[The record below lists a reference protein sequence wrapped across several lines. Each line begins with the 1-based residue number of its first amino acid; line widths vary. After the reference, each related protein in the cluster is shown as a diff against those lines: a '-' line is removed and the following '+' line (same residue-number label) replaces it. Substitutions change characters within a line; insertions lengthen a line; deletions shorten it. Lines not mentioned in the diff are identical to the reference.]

1 MNRQVIEFSKY
12 NPSGNMT
19 ILVHSKHDASEYAS
33 IANQLM
39 AATHVCCEQVGFIE
53 STQNDDGNDFHLV
66 MSGNEFCVMR
76 RCHIYI
82 ICRKVICLKTNSL
95 R

>member
-39 AATHVCCEQVGFIE
+39 ANTCM
-53 STQNDDGNDFHLV
+53 L
-66 MSGNEFCVMR
+66 
-76 RCHIYI
+76 
-82 ICRKVICLKTNSL
+82 
-95 R
+95 

>member
-19 ILVHSKHDASEYAS
+19 ILVHSQHHPNDYAK

-39 AATHVCCEQVGFIE
+39 ASTHVCCEQVGFIKAE
-53 STQNDDGNDFHLV
+53 EVKH
-66 MSGNEFCVMR
+66 
-76 RCHIYI
+76 
-82 ICRKVICLKTNSL
+82 
-95 R
+95 